1 MPRKS
6 SKPTSST
13 LLPAGQGQAALLPS
27 AAETVARIR
36 ETLLQARRAAL
47 SAVNAAMVGAYWEI
61 GREIVEEEQ
70 RGQAR
75 ADYGQK
81 LLETLSAQLTG
92 EFGKGFDVS
101 NLRNMRAFYGAFP
114 IRDALRPELSWTH
127 YRHISRV
134 GDAQARAFYE
144 VEAVRSRWST
154 RDLERQIAS
163 LLYER
168 LALSRE
174 PEGVRVLAERGAEAF
189 EPSDLVRDPFV
200 LEFTG
205 LPERAGWQESD
216 LEAVLVDK
224 LQEFLLEMG
233 SDFFFVARQKRLTI
247 DGDHF
252 YIDLV
257 LYHRALRC
265 FVLIDLK
272 VGKLSHADIGQML
285 LYTGY
290 YEREEVR
297 EDENPPI
304 GLILCTDKNEAVVRY
319 TLSGNAQQVFA
330 SRYQLHLPSEDDLRR
345 ELERERD
352 ALLDAGWTVEGTG
365 DEAPGEVDGP

>member
-1 MPRKS
+1 MPLKPKPS
-6 SKPTSST
+6 SLPTSLQQPDAS
-13 LLPAGQGQAALLPS
+13 LLPS

-36 ETLLQARRAAL
+36 ETLLQARRHAL

-75 ADYGQK
+75 AGYGQR
-81 LLETLSAQLTG
+81 LLETLSAQLAA

-101 NLRNMRAFYGAFP
+101 NLRNMRGFYSAFP

-127 YRHISRV
+127 YRHLSRV
-134 GDAQARAFYE
+134 ENAQARAFYE
-144 VEAVRSRWST
+144 VEAARSRWST
-154 RDLERQIAS
+154 RDLERQITS

-174 PEGVRVLAERGAEAF
+174 PEGVRALAERGAEAF

-216 LEAVLVDK
+216 LESALVDK

-252 YIDLV
+252 RIDLV

-290 YEREEVR
+290 YEREELR

-319 TLSGNAQQVFA
+319 TLSGSAQQVFA

-352 ALLDAGWTVEGTG
+352 ALLDAGWTVEEAGG
-365 DEAPGEVDGP
+365 EPVDEPSAG